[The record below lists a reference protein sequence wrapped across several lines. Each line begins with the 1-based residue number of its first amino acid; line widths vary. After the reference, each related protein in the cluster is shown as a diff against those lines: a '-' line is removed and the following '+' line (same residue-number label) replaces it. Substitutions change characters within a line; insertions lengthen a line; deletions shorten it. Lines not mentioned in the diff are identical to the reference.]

1 MAGSHRTLGRRQCAV
16 ALAALVAAGS
26 AAALAFPDVASA
38 HALVGR
44 RDLPVPAWLFA
55 WGASLVLIASFGLLS
70 VAWTRARLQEEEW
83 RPLPAWLSTMLL
95 NPAFQFVCGLAGMAL
110 LFLV

>member
-44 RDLPVPAWLFA
+44 KDLPVPAWLFA
-55 WGASLVLIASFGLLS
+55 WGASLVLIISFALLS
-70 VAWTRARLQEEEW
+70 VAWTTGRLQREEW
-83 RPLPAWLSTMLL
+83 RQLPRWISRALL
-95 NPAFQFVCGLAGMAL
+95 NPEV
-110 LFLV
+110 